1 MLRRVKVDAIKMKI
15 GTRNGDKT
23 ILCRQVVWLSLG
35 KRPEG
40 GAETKSSGLRGQ
52 EMGGEGR

>member
-1 MLRRVKVDAIKMKI
+1 ME
-15 GTRNGDKT
+15 TKT

-52 EMGGEGR
+52 DMGSEGREGSEQRGVLGEQ